1 MEQAQEN
8 ASVFMSYCVSDILGA
23 ERGDQITIRRSPV
36 GILIKRLSTV
46 FRDCGSSA
54 FHSLV
59 QIGVLT
65 GLCLLV
71 SCDSLNSEKRVAI
84 LLSFEGTVYAADDS
98 TGIGTAIIDLRQ
110 WQTGIQFLSVQ
121 RALTDYRG
129 RYRLEYLHHYYP
141 SNGPRMS
148 DLILTASDV
157 GHYQGR
163 AGMYPEPSL
172 QFTEETQVYDFY
184 LYPF

>member
-1 MEQAQEN
+1 MGL
-8 ASVFMSYCVSDILGA
+8 FL
-23 ERGDQITIRRSPV
+23 
-36 GILIKRLSTV
+36 KRLSAILSDYRAITHH
-46 FRDCGSSA
+46 C
-54 FHSLV
+54 LV
-59 QIGVLT
+59 RIGVLA

-71 SCDSLNSEKRVAI
+71 SCDSLKTEKRIAI

-98 TGIGTAIIDLRQ
+98 TGIGSAIIDLRQ

-129 RYRLEYLHHYYP
+129 HYRLEYLHRYYP

-184 LYPF
+184 LYPY